1 MSLGQ
6 QAALALCLFICVFV
20 LIPRL
25 FPGGVGGGK
34 EAAGRSAGHR
44 PPVPGRGQPLI
55 RHSQSNSPKGPPNLR
70 MRSINQKEMN
80 AEKTQGRN
88 KGFAFQLMPLY
99 AIGISIYAIYKLV
112 QMKFNENEQSSN
124 EKNKEVDK
132 KRKNTETQLSEL
144 EMRLAQTERMLD
156 SLVKELDPLTS
167 CVDAVASAEKNE
179 IMSQLLQLRQL
190 VKERQAPNVNEEVTP
205 VSENIKECVHD
216 FEIKTP
222 VSEDQAST
230 DSGEDLVQDIDPITG
245 NMLASSDFDEI
256 EFGSSI
262 STEDTEEDS
271 EAVANL
277 SETHEPMEL
286 RRRNKMNEFGK

>member
-132 KRKNTETQLSEL
+132 KRKNT
-144 EMRLAQTERMLD
+144 D
-156 SLVKELDPLTS
+156 SKLWLGRRKKQMGRKTCWGMQRKKD
-167 CVDAVASAEKNE
+167 
-179 IMSQLLQLRQL
+179 MSW
-190 VKERQAPNVNEEVTP
+190 EVTP